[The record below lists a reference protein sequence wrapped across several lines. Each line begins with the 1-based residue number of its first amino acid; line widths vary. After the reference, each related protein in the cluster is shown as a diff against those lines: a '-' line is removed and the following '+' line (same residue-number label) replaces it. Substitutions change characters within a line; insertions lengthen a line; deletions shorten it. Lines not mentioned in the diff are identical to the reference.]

1 MSFDL
6 RNTWK
11 FHKNL
16 LNWAE
21 LLGFW
26 WMGSKN
32 IIMMAMVGM
41 FLNVIKRWELE
52 KESVAC
58 FG

>member
-1 MSFDL
+1 
-6 RNTWK
+6 
-11 FHKNL
+11 
-16 LNWAE
+16 
-21 LLGFW
+21 
-26 WMGSKN
+26 MGSKN